1 MITVLVH
8 IANSDPVKCDID
20 EMPTPSDSLVIA
32 KNPRDR
38 GDKEVTFLED
48 GVTTVVF
55 PWWRITFIEIL
66 PSAEAEDEFPLP
78 FRLD

>member
-1 MITVLVH
+1 MITVLIH

-20 EMPTPSDSLVIA
+20 EMPTPSDALVVA

-38 GDKEVTFLED
+38 GDKEVNWLED

-66 PSAEAEDEFPLP
+66 PTGDAEDEFPLP